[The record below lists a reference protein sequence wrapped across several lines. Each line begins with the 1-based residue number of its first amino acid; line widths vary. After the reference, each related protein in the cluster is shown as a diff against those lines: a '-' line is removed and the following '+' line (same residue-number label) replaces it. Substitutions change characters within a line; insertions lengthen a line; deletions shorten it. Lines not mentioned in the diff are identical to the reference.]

1 LIFFFI
7 SAPIV
12 LFCVPSDQ
20 LTAVDTENLIEAI
33 DQELVQEKLKLAA
46 IAAEE
51 ESSTDP
57 QLEQEEKKNK
67 VGCPYIF
74 GANFYHCLHKNNGS
88 KMNNEK
94 TCKMM
99 FVGFEKQCK
108 EKSSPFTRIKFRECA
123 LFLRFLLK

>member
-1 LIFFFI
+1 MIFFFI

-46 IAAEE
+46 MAAE

-57 QLEQEEKKNK
+57 QLEQEQEEKKK
-67 VGCPYIF
+67 EVG
-74 GANFYHCLHKNNGS
+74 
-88 KMNNEK
+88 
-94 TCKMM
+94 
-99 FVGFEKQCK
+99 
-108 EKSSPFTRIKFRECA
+108 
-123 LFLRFLLK
+123 